1 VTPALSP
8 QEATIYP
15 FNPQFAVI
23 IFPLTTVPPGSSPS
37 PPPTSAVPPITL
49 PIPVAKSAD
58 DHPIDLVVKI
68 TKKIGFDK
76 KHKLQLFSIRVRF
89 PVGSTDTDLL
99 SADAVSSARMLHN
112 ARFNV
117 HTSRIALTVPK
128 TGAVQDYL
136 EFAVIPR
143 AAGKLAPLDKIKD
156 LSFVVGQVVV
166 SRLVGSGTVDVLEN
180 WRWQNGLDRVRG
192 YKFQDS
198 IQKITLVKSKL
209 SAKEAIRSVVS
220 LDVGRRCAS
229 IEDVKNKEI

>member
-1 VTPALSP
+1 
-8 QEATIYP
+8 
-15 FNPQFAVI
+15 
-23 IFPLTTVPPGSSPS
+23 
-37 PPPTSAVPPITL
+37 
-49 PIPVAKSAD
+49 
-58 DHPIDLVVKI
+58 
-68 TKKIGFDK
+68 
-76 KHKLQLFSIRVRF
+76 
-89 PVGSTDTDLL
+89 
-99 SADAVSSARMLHN
+99 MLHN

-220 LDVGRRCAS
+220 LDVGRRCTS